1 MRKHSDLRSLSLAYY
16 WGWIPREKYLGL
28 RREFLKSIT
37 EGKKPRPIKPRELA
51 PPKKDS
57 IPTSTTSGSGN
68 KTTIILSAAIVL
80 IIVGLVFYFIPSDKD
95 TESENKQPAGM
106 KKTDSVQAAQKQ
118 TSTQESQFSAF
129 LNATFIQKNDW
140 DPDALNVL
148 KFKWQGLSQEQQSI
162 IRESK
167 VFDDFSRMLIS
178 KIMQERNLNNIV
190 PSDKELTL
198 MTAARDMGLLELL
211 PAE

>member
-57 IPTSTTSGSGN
+57 IPTNTTSGSGN

-80 IIVGLVFYFIPSDKD
+80 IIVGLVYYFTPSDKD
-95 TESENKQPAGM
+95 TESENKQPAGV

-129 LNATFIQKNDW
+129 LNATFIQKSNW
-140 DPDALNVL
+140 GPDALNVL
-148 KFKWQGLSQEQQSI
+148 KFKWQGLSQEQQST
-162 IRESK
+162 IRETRI
-167 VFDDFSRMLIS
+167 FDNFSRTLIS
-178 KIMQERNLNNIV
+178 KIMEERSLNNIV

-198 MTAARDMGLLELL
+198 MTAARDMGLLEQL